1 MSAIN
6 LLLTDRAS
14 VSRGETQIV
23 NGSQKVVWSVV
34 ATGVPT
40 AFVRQTYLES
50 YADVTATASKAQG
63 AIYAAG
69 DSGLLVGDILT
80 LTNGKKYKLLAA
92 GGEQRDWTGQV
103 SHFEWSAKETV

>member
-14 VSRGETQIV
+14 ISRGETQIV

-50 YADVTATASKAQG
+50 YVDTTVTASRSSG
-63 AIYAAG
+63 AIYFAPDANVKAG
-69 DSGLLVGDILT
+69 DIAT
-80 LTNGKKYKLLAA
+80 LSDGTKITVLGA
-92 GGEQRDWTGQV
+92 GGPQKDHTGNI
-103 SHFEWSAKETV
+103 SHLEFAGKQA